1 MLKRLLAYL
10 KSWFQKPAN
19 EATIQTGTSAPKQ
32 ATAVLSLDTR
42 EGWDAWRNTFVPST
56 RSFIPTWEE
65 KVRRDSVVVD
75 GPAVDRSGFE
85 LNQANGWLVTPRL
98 VNNTPYTFILGKP
111 GTVKVSGSS
120 GNQVNKV
127 NGQGVIYS
135 AEIPNQSKTIT
146 LVVES
151 VNQSLPVEVRIV

>member
-1 MLKRLLAYL
+1 MLERILAFFRNLFKR
-10 KSWFQKPAN
+10 SESKPVAK
-19 EATIQTGTSAPKQ
+19 EATIVAEK
-32 ATAVLSLDTR
+32 ATPVLSLDTR
-42 EGWDAWRNTFVPST
+42 EGWDAWRNTFAAST

-85 LNQANGWLVTPRL
+85 LTEQNGYLVTPKL

-111 GTVKVSGSS
+111 GTVKVFGVS
-120 GNQVNKV
+120 GNQINKV
-127 NGQGVIYS
+127 NGQKVIYE
-135 AEIPNQSKTIT
+135 AEIPNQSGSIT

-151 VNQSLPVEVRIV
+151 VDQSLPVGVRIT